1 MWAHTQNISQYKASG
16 HFDKFVF
23 QNWFS
28 LQRHKSVNHLGT
40 QKLLPFLTPEYVSS
54 YYPE

>member
-1 MWAHTQNISQYKASG
+1 MWAHTQNVSQCKASG
-16 HFDKFVF
+16 HFDKFVL

-28 LQRHKSVNHLGT
+28 LQIHKSVNHLGP
-40 QKLLPFLTPEYVSS
+40 QNLFLTAEYVSS